1 MNITLT
7 PSKVRAIAGGTVL
20 GGAVAGAITG
30 KVLPSDGTSSAGHQF
45 LLNAHTGA
53 IAAMGVAFLAHR
65 GISPIAGLVGAA
77 AGLAYTGAKLGF
89 EHLDQR

>member
-1 MNITLT
+1 MNVALT
-7 PSKVRAIAGGTVL
+7 PSKLRAIAGGIIV

-30 KVLPSDGTSSAGHQF
+30 KVLPSDGTDSAGHQF
-45 LLNAHTGA
+45 LLNAHIGGF
-53 IAAMGVAFLAHR
+53 AAMGAALLAGR
-65 GISPIAGLVGAA
+65 GISPIAGLVGAT